1 MNALVAQLQMADGP
15 ARLAAP
21 RGDYNFDREIVTSD
35 VPVIFTASDGYRM
48 TMSNVAINL
57 NTRKASGAGGVQGS
71 VPTGTFHSDRIN
83 ADLDA
88 RTVAL
93 EGNAHMRMVP
103 GQMKMPQ

>member
-1 MNALVAQLQMADGP
+1 
-15 ARLAAP
+15 
-21 RGDYNFDREIVTSD
+21 
-35 VPVIFTASDGYRM
+35 M
-48 TMSNVAINL
+48 TMRNISIDL
-57 NTRKASGAGGVQGS
+57 NARKASGAGGVQGS
-71 VPTGTFHSDRIN
+71 VPTGTFQADRIK